1 MCMNSFNYSN
11 GEPQTPKRTPTSAA
25 FGESAFHTP
34 KLESSFYDPR
44 VTWNTA
50 DPYASSPEFLKTP
63 QRLGLTTPSNH
74 NYLHGLAER
83 DSTTLDP
90 SASFALSLSPQLE
103 RTSLSGTVRG
113 SKTKGSTK
121 KGSNR
126 SGKKAAGDQG
136 NNDGDG
142 DGDRDTIDSAKR
154 SAASMQTPP
163 PTSTGRRKMQDRSNL
178 GNTHPG
184 EAGNNNHNHNNTMGP
199 PDSSHLETPSRV
211 VGISANLFEGQSPN
225 LFEVA
230 AGVSSADSPFF
241 PQNRLF
247 WGQDTQFPTGS
258 LDMSDN
264 YGDPFGP
271 NQTTAFDAFDQG
283 QMQHNTL
290 QVPQFHTMQAPP
302 GMGHFS
308 DPHAYHTTPSMGPID
323 SNTLYP
329 TSFSTSPRL
338 PTVRDEDPAMFLSSP
353 ARRFGFSEPTLPQ
366 DTPPRLETRQPYH
379 HQTEES
385 KREKRLKEL
394 KRAKSLA
401 RRKAEAA
408 DEAADALRQS
418 RSSQLLSR
426 QSSTHST
433 HPHSRHAS
441 AHSSSGP
448 GSSGSGVRKTPAKG
462 RLSPLKTQAPSFP
475 RPSSSAAALP
485 GPVESVVLKIGK
497 DGRAKTEM
505 KVVAESPAAFGRGP
519 GMDVDDSS
527 TESETESSDE
537 SDFPISHSTNPS
549 FNIHPDATPR
559 QRNISRAHSTSR
571 PHSKSSSYSSTVT
584 SPHSGRHSP
593 WTSSSRGSGK
603 LPQQLPTQQ
612 EVWMSARNRHATNP
626 PGGHSRGQS
635 ITDSEATQDD
645 DDTGDAQHALKQVL
659 KGRHRPARQ
668 PAPPTYS
675 QKTRSSHALGIL
687 RSSPPGFGGRFDS
700 RRGEISSP
708 TTMTDPDF
716 ATPTTERQSNP
727 SNGTRCVCNSMDNG
741 GHLMIQCES
750 CTHWLHTKCV
760 GLDRQSLPP
769 VYICI
774 YCTQTPMRGGR
785 IRDPLVGGVG
795 GQIPTSPLAH
805 KSYRFR

>member
-1 MCMNSFNYSN
+1 MSWDSPVHSFNYSN
-11 GEPQTPKRTPTSAA
+11 GEPQTPKRTPASAA

-74 NYLHGLAER
+74 NYLHGLAGR
-83 DSTTLDP
+83 DSTLDP
-90 SASFALSLSPQLE
+90 STSFALNLSPQLE
-103 RTSLSGTVRG
+103 RTSISGTVRG
-113 SKTKGSTK
+113 NKAKGSTTK
-121 KGSNR
+121 SNSR
-126 SGKKAAGDQG
+126 FVQKAAGDQG
-136 NNDGDG
+136 NDGDKV
-142 DGDRDTIDSAKR
+142 TIDSAKR

-163 PTSTGRRKMQDRSNL
+163 PTSTGRRKMQDRNNP
-178 GNTHPG
+178 GNTHP
-184 EAGNNNHNHNNTMGP
+184 EAENNTGHNHNTMGP

-211 VGISANLFEGQSPN
+211 VGISANLFDGQSPN
-225 LFEVA
+225 LFQAA
-230 AGVSSADSPFF
+230 AGSSADSPFF

-247 WGQDTQFPTGS
+247 WDQDTQFPAGS
-258 LDMSDN
+258 LDISDN

-271 NQTTAFDAFDQG
+271 NQTTTFDTFDQD
-283 QMQHNTL
+283 QIQSNTL
-290 QVPQFHTMQAPP
+290 HVPQFHGAQAQH
-302 GMGHFS
+302 GMEHFR
-308 DPHAYHTTPSMGPID
+308 DPHTYDTPSMGRID
-323 SNTLYP
+323 SDLYP

-353 ARRFGFSEPTLPQ
+353 ARRFGFSEPKFPQ

-418 RSSQLLSR
+418 QSSQLLSR
-426 QSSTHST
+426 RNSTHST
-433 HPHSRHAS
+433 YPPSRHIS
-441 AHSSSGP
+441 SHSSFGP
-448 GSSGSGVRKTPAKG
+448 GSSGCVKKTPAKG
-462 RLSPLKTQAPSFP
+462 RLSPLKTQTPSFP
-475 RPSSSAAALP
+475 RPNSSASLP
-485 GPVESVVLKIGK
+485 APVESVVLKIGK

-505 KVVAESPAAFGRGP
+505 KVVTESPTVFGRGA
-519 GMDVDDSS
+519 GMDLDDSS

-537 SDFPISHSTNPS
+537 FDFPISHSTNPS
-549 FNIHPDATPR
+549 FNIRPESTPR
-559 QRNISRAHSTSR
+559 RPNVLRTHSTSR
-571 PHSKSSSYSSTVT
+571 PHSKSSSYSSTVA

-593 WTSSSRGSGK
+593 WTSSSRGSGR
-603 LPQQLPTQQ
+603 LAHLNTQQ
-612 EVWMSARNRHATNP
+612 ESSKSARQHATTP
-626 PGGHSRGQS
+626 QDGHSRGQS

-645 DDTGDAQHALKQVL
+645 DDTGDAQHALKKVL
-659 KGRHRPARQ
+659 KGRSRHARHS
-668 PAPPTYS
+668 APSYN
-675 QKTRSSHALGIL
+675 QKALSSHTLGTL
-687 RSSPPGFGGRFDS
+687 RSSPPGFGGRYNS
-700 RRGEISSP
+700 RSGEISSP

-750 CTHWLHTKCV
+750 CTLWLHTKCV

-785 IRDPLVGGVG
+785 IRDPLAGSVG

-805 KSYRFR
+805 KSHRFRQ

>member
-1 MCMNSFNYSN
+1 MYLDNSFNYSN
-11 GEPQTPKRTPTSAA
+11 GDPQTPKRTPTSAA
-25 FGESAFHTP
+25 FGESAFQTP

-74 NYLHGLAER
+74 SYLHGLAER
-83 DSTTLDP
+83 DSTCLDP
-90 SASFALSLSPQLE
+90 SASFALNLSPQLE
-103 RTSLSGTVRG
+103 RTSLSGTATR
-113 SKTKGSTK
+113 SKTKGTTK
-121 KGSNR
+121 QGNSSR
-126 SGKKAAGDQG
+126 SGKKAVDDQGDEGDQ
-136 NNDGDG
+136 DSL
-142 DGDRDTIDSAKR
+142 DSAKR

-163 PTSTGRRKMQDRSNL
+163 PTSTGRRKMQDRHNNP

-184 EAGNNNHNHNNTMGP
+184 SIANANNDNDTMRP

-211 VGISANLFEGQSPN
+211 VGISAHLFDGQSPN
-225 LFEVA
+225 LFQVA
-230 AGVSSADSPFF
+230 AGSSADSPFF
-241 PQNRLF
+241 SQNRLF
-247 WGQDTQFPTGS
+247 WGQDTPFPADS
-258 LDMSDN
+258 LDISN
-264 YGDPFGP
+264 NFGDPFGP
-271 NQTTAFDAFDQG
+271 NQTTNNFNDTFAQG
-283 QMQHNTL
+283 QLQNDSL
-290 QVPQFHTMQAPP
+290 QVPQFHTMQAPS
-302 GMGHFS
+302 GLGHFG
-308 DPHAYHTTPSMGPID
+308 DPHAFHAPSMGHID
-323 SNTLYP
+323 STLYP

-353 ARRFGFSEPTLPQ
+353 ARRFGYSEPILPQ

-401 RRKAEAA
+401 RRKAEA

-418 RSSQLLSR
+418 RSSHLLSR
-426 QSSTHST
+426 QHSTHST
-433 HPHSRHAS
+433 QPHSRHAS
-441 AHSSSGP
+441 AHSSSGQ

-462 RLSPLKTQAPSFP
+462 RLSPLKTQTPSFH
-475 RPSSSAAALP
+475 RPSSSAAMHA
-485 GPVESVVLKIGK
+485 PVESVVLKIGK

-505 KVVAESPAAFGRGP
+505 TVAPEPAASFITRRP
-519 GMDVDDSS
+519 HMDLVESA

-537 SDFPISHSTNPS
+537 SDFLIAHSTNPS
-549 FNIHPDATPR
+549 FNNIQSESTPR
-559 QRNISRAHSTSR
+559 QRDVLRAHSTSR
-571 PHSKSSSYSSTVT
+571 PHSKSSSYSSTIA
-584 SPHSGRHSP
+584 SPQSGRHSP
-593 WTSSSRGSGK
+593 WTSSSRGSGR
-603 LPQQLPTQQ
+603 LPQLPTQK
-612 EVWMSARNRHATNP
+612 EGWMSARRHATNP
-626 PGGHSRGQS
+626 PGGHSRGHS
-635 ITDSEATQDD
+635 VTDSEATQEDYD

-659 KGRHRPARQ
+659 KGRNRQPARQ
-668 PAPPTYS
+668 PAALYN
-675 QKTRSSHALGIL
+675 QKTRSSHTLKSL
-687 RSSPPGFGGRFDS
+687 RSSPPEFGR
-700 RRGEISSP
+700 EISSP

-785 IRDPLVGGVG
+785 IRDPLAGGAG
-795 GQIPTSPLAH
+795 GHIPTSPLAH